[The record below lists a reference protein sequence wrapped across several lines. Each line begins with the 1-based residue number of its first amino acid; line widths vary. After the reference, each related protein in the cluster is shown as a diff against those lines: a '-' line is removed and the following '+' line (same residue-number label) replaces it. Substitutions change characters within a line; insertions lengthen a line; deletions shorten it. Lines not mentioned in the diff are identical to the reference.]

1 MELVRP
7 VVPDTAHQKVARLF
21 AGVTPGRIA
30 SSACA
35 LLVVSL
41 GSWWLLRAPAP
52 PIERSLPLAARS
64 ASSPSLVAPPSV
76 APAEIVVQMAGAVRN
91 PGVYRLPTGSRV
103 ADLVAAAGGA
113 VDGAD
118 AAALALA
125 AKLADGQR
133 IYLALPG
140 EAAAAN
146 GPSVGA
152 VASVGPLDLNAATA
166 EQLDALPGVG
176 PATAAAI
183 IAYRD
188 KHGPLRS
195 VDDLLQIRG
204 LGASKVDALRVLVR
218 V

>member
-7 VVPDTAHQKVARLF
+7 VVPDTAHQKAARLL

-30 SSACA
+30 SSAGA

-64 ASSPSLVAPPSV
+64 ASTPSLVAPPSV
-76 APAEIVVQMAGAVRN
+76 APAEIVVQMAGAVHN
-91 PGVYRLPTGSRV
+91 PGVYRLPAGSRV
-103 ADLVAAAGGA
+103 ADLVAVSGGV

-140 EAAAAN
+140 EVAGAS
-146 GPSVGA
+146 GSSTGA
-152 VASVGPLDLNAATA
+152 VANAGPLDLNAATA